1 MNDLS
6 ISGIRTMEDLRAE
19 AAAPKPEADL
29 DRNAFLRLFTTQLQ
43 NQNPLDPMKNEAF
56 VAQLAQFSS
65 LEATT
70 RMSDS
75 LDQFVSTQSSEKI
88 MRGASLIGKNVFASG
103 ATVRQEGGRSVSG
116 YVDLDQMADNVRLSV
131 LDANTGQIVNAMDLG
146 PQVTGEVG
154 FDWNGGN
161 FDGEAAPAGDYIFQA
176 EVLNG
181 DSTRGVPVY
190 GQTRVQGVSFNDESG
205 QVLVEI
211 SDGRTLA
218 LSDVTRIT
226 N

>member
-103 ATVRQEGGRSVSG
+103 TTVRQEGGRSVSG
-116 YVDLDQMADNVRLSV
+116 YVDLDQIADNVRLSV

-146 PQVTGEVG
+146 PQVAGEVG

>member
-1 MNDLS
+1 MSDLS
-6 ISGIRTMEDLRAE
+6 ISGIRTTADLRAE
-19 AAAPKPEADL
+19 AAAPKPESDL

-88 MRGASLIGKNVFASG
+88 MRGASLIGKSVFASG
-103 ATVRQEGGRSVSG
+103 AVMNQPGGATLSG
-116 YVDLDQMADNVRLSV
+116 YVTLDRAADNIRLSV
-131 LDANTGQIVNAMDLG
+131 LDATTGQVVNAMDLG
-146 PQVTGEVG
+146 PHVAGEVG
-154 FDWNGGN
+154 FEWNGGG
-161 FDGEAAPAGDYIFQA
+161 FDGEAAAPGEYTFQA
-176 EVLNG
+176 EVING
-181 DSTRGVPVY
+181 DDTRGIAVY
-190 GQTRVQGVSFNDESG
+190 GQTRVQGVSFNDDLG
-205 QVLVEI
+205 QVLVEV

-218 LSDVTRIT
+218 LSDVTRISQ
-226 N
+226 

>member
-1 MNDLS
+1 MSDLS
-6 ISGIRTMEDLRAE
+6 LNGIRTSADLRAE
-19 AAAPKPEADL
+19 ASAPKPEEDL
-29 DRNAFLRLFTTQLQ
+29 DRDAFLRLFTAQLQ

-75 LDQFVSTQSSEKI
+75 LDKFVSTQSSEKI
-88 MRGASLIGKNVFASG
+88 MRGASLIGKNVFAAG
-103 ATVRQEGGRSVSG
+103 AVLKQEGGRQIGG
-116 YVDLDQMADNVRLSV
+116 YVELDQIADNVRLSV
-131 LDANTGQIVNAMDLG
+131 LDARTGQIVNAMDLG

-161 FDGEAAPAGDYIFQA
+161 FDGEPAPAGDYIFQA
-176 EVLNG
+176 EVMNG
-181 DSTRGVPVY
+181 DTARGVPVY
-190 GQTRVQGVSFNDESG
+190 GQTRVQGVSFNDELG

-218 LSDVTRIT
+218 LSEVTRISE
-226 N
+226 

>member
-1 MNDLS
+1 MSDLN
-6 ISGIRTMEDLRAE
+6 IGGIRTTADLRAE

-88 MRGASLIGKNVFASG
+88 MRGASLIGKKRFRQWRGYEPTRWQHSEW
-103 ATVRQEGGRSVSG
+103 VRQ
-116 YVDLDQMADNVRLSV
+116 A
-131 LDANTGQIVNAMDLG
+131 G
-146 PQVTGEVG
+146 P
-154 FDWNGGN
+154 
-161 FDGEAAPAGDYIFQA
+161 
-176 EVLNG
+176 
-181 DSTRGVPVY
+181 SRG
-190 GQTRVQGVSFNDESG
+190 
-205 QVLVEI
+205 
-211 SDGRTLA
+211 
-218 LSDVTRIT
+218 
-226 N
+226 

>member
-6 ISGIRTMEDLRAE
+6 ISGIRTTEDLRAE

-103 ATVRQEGGRSVSG
+103 ATVRQEGGRSISG

-146 PQVTGEVG
+146 PQVAGEVG

-161 FDGEAAPAGDYIFQA
+161 FDGEAAPAGDYLFQA

-181 DSTRGVPVY
+181 DSTLGVPVY

>member
-1 MNDLS
+1 MSDLS
-6 ISGIRTMEDLRAE
+6 LSGIRTAADLRAE

-75 LDQFVSTQSSEKI
+75 LDQFVTTQSSEKI

-103 ATVRQEGGRSVSG
+103 AVMKQPGGQQISG
-116 YVDLDQMADNVRLSV
+116 YVALDQVADNVRLSV
-131 LDANTGQIVNAMDLG
+131 LDARTGQIVNAMDLG
-146 PQVTGEVG
+146 PQVAGEVG

-161 FDGEAAPAGDYIFQA
+161 FEGEAAPVGDYIFQA
-176 EVLNG
+176 EVMNG
-181 DSTRGVPVY
+181 DSSRAVAVY
-190 GQTRVQGVSFNDESG
+190 GQTRVQGVSFNDELG

-211 SDGRTLA
+211 SNGKTLA
-218 LSDVTRIT
+218 LSEVTRISE
-226 N
+226 

>member
-1 MNDLS
+1 
-6 ISGIRTMEDLRAE
+6 LRAE

-75 LDQFVSTQSSEKI
+75 LDQFVTTQSSEKI

-103 ATVRQEGGRSVSG
+103 AVMRQDGGKAIEWLRGSRSSRRQHSSQRFG
-116 YVDLDQMADNVRLSV
+116 CSHWTDR
-131 LDANTGQIVNAMDLG
+131 
-146 PQVTGEVG
+146 
-154 FDWNGGN
+154 
-161 FDGEAAPAGDYIFQA
+161 
-176 EVLNG
+176 
-181 DSTRGVPVY
+181 
-190 GQTRVQGVSFNDESG
+190 
-205 QVLVEI
+205 
-211 SDGRTLA
+211 
-218 LSDVTRIT
+218 
-226 N
+226 

>member
-1 MNDLS
+1 MSDLS
-6 ISGIRTMEDLRAE
+6 LTGIRTTADLRAE
-19 AAAPKPEADL
+19 AAAPKPESDL

-88 MRGASLIGKNVFASG
+88 MRGASLIGKNIFASG
-103 ATVRQEGGRSVSG
+103 AVMRQDGGKSISG
-116 YVDLDQMADNVRLSV
+116 YVQLDQVADNIRLSV

-146 PQVTGEVG
+146 PQVAGEVG

-176 EVLNG
+176 EMITG
-181 DSTRGVPVY
+181 DTSRGLPVF
-190 GQTRVQGVSFNDESG
+190 GQTRVQGVSFNDELG

-211 SDGRTLA
+211 SDGQTLA
-218 LSDVTRIT
+218 LADVKRISQ
-226 N
+226 

>member
-146 PQVTGEVG
+146 PQVAGEVG

>member
-146 PQVTGEVG
+146 SQVAGEVG

>member
-1 MNDLS
+1 MSELN
-6 ISGIRTMEDLRAE
+6 IGGIRTVADLRAE

-75 LDQFVSTQSSEKI
+75 LDQFVTTQSSEKI

-103 ATVRQEGGRSVSG
+103 AVMRQDGGKAISG
-116 YVDLDQMADNVRLSV
+116 YVDLDQVADNIRLSV
-131 LDANTGQIVNAMDLG
+131 LDARTGQIVNSMELG
-146 PQVTGEVG
+146 PQVAGEVG

-176 EVLNG
+176 EVING
-181 DSTRGVPVY
+181 DKSRGLPVY
-190 GQTRVQGVSFNDESG
+190 GQTRVQGVSFNDELG

-211 SDGRTLA
+211 SDGQTLA
-218 LSDVTRIT
+218 LSEVTRISE
-226 N
+226 

>member
-1 MNDLS
+1 MSDLN
-6 ISGIRTMEDLRAE
+6 IGGIRTTADLRAE

-88 MRGASLIGKNVFASG
+88 MRGASLIGKNVFAND
-103 ATVRQEGGRSVSG
+103 AVMNQPGGSTLSG
-116 YVDLDQMADNVRLSV
+116 YVKLDQAADNVRLSV
-131 LDANTGQIVNAMDLG
+131 LDARTGQIVNAMDLG
-146 PQVTGEVG
+146 PHVAGEVG
-154 FDWNGGN
+154 FDLNGGS
-161 FDGEAAPAGDYIFQA
+161 FDGEAAPAGEYLFQA
-176 EVLNG
+176 EVVNG
-181 DSTRGVPVY
+181 DAPHGIPVY
-190 GQTRVQGVSFNDESG
+190 GQTRVQGVSFNDELG

-211 SDGRTLA
+211 SDGKTLA
-218 LSDVTRIT
+218 LSEVTRISE
-226 N
+226 

>member
-116 YVDLDQMADNVRLSV
+116 YVDLDQIADNVRLSV

-146 PQVTGEVG
+146 PQVAGEVG

>member
-1 MNDLS
+1 MSDLS
-6 ISGIRTMEDLRAE
+6 LTGIRTTADLRAE
-19 AAAPKPEADL
+19 AAAPKPESDL

-43 NQNPLDPMKNEAF
+43 NQNPLDPLTNEAF

-75 LDQFVSTQSSEKI
+75 LDQFVSTQSSEMI
-88 MRGASLIGKNVFASG
+88 MRGASLIGKNIFASG
-103 ATVRQEGGRSVSG
+103 AVMRQDGGKSISG
-116 YVDLDQMADNVRLSV
+116 YVQLDQVADNVRLSV
-131 LDANTGQIVNAMDLG
+131 LDAYTGQIVNAMDLG
-146 PQVTGEVG
+146 PQVAGEVG

-176 EVLNG
+176 EMITG
-181 DSTRGVPVY
+181 DSSRGLPVF
-190 GQTRVQGVSFNDESG
+190 GQTRVQGVSFNDELG

-211 SDGRTLA
+211 SDGQTLA
-218 LSDVTRIT
+218 LADVKRISQ
-226 N
+226 

>member
-19 AAAPKPEADL
+19 ASAPKPEADL